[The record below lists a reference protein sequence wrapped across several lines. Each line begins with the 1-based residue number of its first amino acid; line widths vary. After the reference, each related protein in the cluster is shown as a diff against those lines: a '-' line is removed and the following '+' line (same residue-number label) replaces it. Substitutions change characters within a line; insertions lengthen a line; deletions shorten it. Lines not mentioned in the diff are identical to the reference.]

1 MSILIRQQ
9 AQELL
14 DKVGLND
21 LHVAVQDKVLTLV
34 GPCGQPLLPI
44 SGIAFDTNA
53 PRKAE
58 IPYAIEL
65 FTKFLDTHAPK
76 ILEYVETKKATPQTP
91 PSYEGTFATVQDYS
105 KNKVVYIRRNPS
117 VDLQYNVVSNEM
129 YISTHT
135 NDDYPLD
142 NLVAAVETLRK
153 EAEPYKL
160 AYTEYMANQKK
171 LSAMKNSLTTC
182 NI

>member
-14 DKVGLND
+14 DKVGLNN
-21 LHVAVQDKVLTLV
+21 LHVAIKNKVLTLV

-65 FTKFLDTHAPK
+65 FAKFLDTHAPQ
-76 ILEYVETKKATPQTP
+76 IVEYKTK
-91 PSYEGTFATVQDYS
+91 SSTFAV
-105 KNKVVYIRRNPS
+105 
-117 VDLQYNVVSNEM
+117 
-129 YISTHT
+129 TH
-135 NDDYPLD
+135 
-142 NLVAAVETLRK
+142 
-153 EAEPYKL
+153 
-160 AYTEYMANQKK
+160 Q
-171 LSAMKNSLTTC
+171 
-182 NI
+182 